1 MQRPTLFYM
10 NEQQSAND
18 QTNGLFYRQIGTKS
32 AMASNASLT
41 SIPASLNAAY
51 SEFQKRE
58 KNLNAERI
66 KQYQAE
72 MAQFVEE
79 KNGKQADLKQLDVQ
93 KEFKNNQIDDKKAE
107 LSKIRNEGLQP
118 DFLPLGIGA
127 FILILLTF
135 YLFLFYSS
143 TGYSSFFNQVSS
155 GIIPSSPIRPGM
167 SGGEIAFAVLFP
179 MIFIS
184 MGFIIHISLERK
196 NYWWLAGILFFTLAF
211 DAFMAYK
218 IAENAYNNPEIP
230 WEPNMAITSIDF
242 YIIIAAGFVVYLIW
256 GYLLNFVL
264 NEWQKMQPDKL
275 RQSAINNCQDEI
287 LKLTSELA
295 EFENKI
301 NLLISQIENISG
313 EISERQRKIGIL
325 QGGGIIINITALRG
339 MVGEFMNGWNA
350 IVSALFPE
358 PSQADVPMKQ
368 AAEAAE
374 NWLIRIE
381 EGLENK

>member
-1 MQRPTLFYM
+1 
-10 NEQQSAND
+10 
-18 QTNGLFYRQIGTKS
+18 
-32 AMASNASLT
+32 MASNASLT

-211 DAFMAYK
+211 DTFMAYK

-230 WEPNMAITSIDF
+230 WGQMAITSIDF

-295 EFENKI
+295 EFENKKSI
-301 NLLISQIENISG
+301 Y
-313 EISERQRKIGIL
+313 
-325 QGGGIIINITALRG
+325 
-339 MVGEFMNGWNA
+339 
-350 IVSALFPE
+350 
-358 PSQADVPMKQ
+358 
-368 AAEAAE
+368 
-374 NWLIRIE
+374 
-381 EGLENK
+381 